1 MNSRQNGG
9 KLQEAMVFLHESEY
23 CDERVCLSV
32 CLPVRVR
39 EHISGT
45 TFPNIHQI
53 VVGVNYGCGSI
64 LFWRRCDTSCTS
76 GFMDDI
82 IDTRQS
88 LWRRGY
94 CPHSG
99 LVLLVLCGRIVLTI

>member
-53 VVGVNYGCGSI
+53 VVGVMAVARSFSGGVEI
-64 LFWRRCDTSCTS
+64 RPVLPVLWMTS
-76 GFMDDI
+76 
-82 IDTRQS
+82 
-88 LWRRGY
+88 
-94 CPHSG
+94 
-99 LVLLVLCGRIVLTI
+99 